1 MEVEVNRVKFLVTGG
16 AGFIGCNIVR
26 RLIREGHEIVVLDDM
41 SLGKEENLK
50 GLPTNKARVVKGD
63 VREMSLVEELAKGV
77 AGVFHMAARSSA
89 PMFSPDPREGIQVN
103 LQGFF
108 NVMDVARRKDF
119 PVVYASTSS
128 LYSRCK
134 PPHREDMAV
143 KPGSFYEYSFYAR
156 EGAAGLFAELY
167 GLRVAGLR
175 YFSVYGPHE
184 EYKGRYANNI
194 SQFMWDMMG
203 GKKPVIYGDGAQ
215 TRDFT
220 FVEDVVEANL
230 LAMKSGLKGE
240 VINVGTGI
248 ATSFN
253 EIVGLLNRELGTAIK
268 PKYVPN
274 PIKNYVKH
282 TQADTTRA
290 QRLLNF
296 RAEVPLKEGVRRAI
310 EYYRGLKWRGIA
322 P

>member
-1 MEVEVNRVKFLVTGG
+1 MRFLVTGG
-16 AGFIGCNIVR
+16 AGFIGCNIAR
-26 RLIREGHEIVVLDDM
+26 RLVKEGHEVAVLDDM
-41 SLGKEENLK
+41 SIGREGNLK
-50 GLPTNKARVVKGD
+50 GLPASKVRVIKGD
-63 VREMSLVEELAKGV
+63 VRDADIVKELTKGV
-77 AGVFHMAARSSA
+77 DGVFHEAARSSA
-89 PMFSPDPREGIQVN
+89 PMFSPDPREGFEVN
-103 LQGFF
+103 LNGFM
-108 NVMDVARRKDF
+108 NVMDAARKNDF

-134 PPHREDMAV
+134 PPHMEEMAV

-194 SQFMWDMMG
+194 SQFMWDMME
-203 GKKPVIYGDGAQ
+203 GKKLVIYGDGTQ

-282 TQADTTRA
+282 TQADTTKA

-296 RAEVPLKEGVRRAI
+296 RAKTPLIEGIRKTI
-310 EYYRGLKWRGIA
+310 HYYTHQQ
-322 P
+322 